1 MTEARRWR
9 YERGEGRTK
18 HRWQHDYAG
27 FVPAERGACG
37 KCASSINQE
46 LAEQL
51 LNEGVPFAEMGDH
64 DWPSRIYA
72 VYQGAIYEAVPTIP
86 GTSYHGYPR
95 RGDLPGR
102 TPLPRAILRKLEAKA
117 LERNEANELK
127 QWLKQYGGR

>member
-1 MTEARRWR
+1 MTEAQKWR

-27 FVPAERGACG
+27 FVPGERGACG

-51 LNEGVPFAEMGDH
+51 LNDGVAFNEIGDH

-86 GTSYHGYPR
+86 GSSYHGYPWR
-95 RGDLPGR
+95 DLPGR
-102 TPLPRAILRKLEAKA
+102 PPLPRTVIRKLEAKA
-117 LERNEANELK
+117 HERNEAEEFRK
-127 QWLKQYGGR
+127 WLKQYGSR